1 MAKLGVPADR
11 CHLRRSCTDHL
22 LVTLSINSPRKGSD
36 MAVHFQSQH
45 DKKVIFTDRHSSELV
60 ELG

>member
-1 MAKLGVPADR
+1 MAKLGFPADR
-11 CHLRRSCTDHL
+11 CHLRRSCTDHP

-45 DKKVIFTDRHSSELV
+45 DKK
-60 ELG
+60 